1 MRSTT
6 FTTTVLL
13 SALSLVQAQTF
24 TDCDPTKKSCP
35 ADPALGTTLTTD
47 FTKGESSD
55 WSYATGTTMTYG
67 SDGAVFSI
75 GIKHEAPTIS
85 SAKYIF
91 FGKVSA
97 YMKSSPGTGI
107 VSSFILES
115 DDLDEIDW
123 EWLGSDDGHVQT
135 NFFGKGDT
143 STYDRST
150 TVAVSTPIESWHT
163 YTIDWNADRIIWS
176 IDNNPVR
183 TLLYTDAL
191 THGGTRYP
199 QTPMRIKMGNWIG
212 CLDASD
218 PATTGTC
225 QWAGGQAVFTDST
238 SYQMIVKT
246 VTIED
251 YSCGSEYTYGDMT
264 GDWQSIKTSG
274 ACNGSGSA
282 ESSGSS
288 SPSSTVSKSS
298 AGVFV
303 ESSTSSS
310 AAASSTNAPA
320 STSTHASSGT
330 KASATTLTTATTASS
345 PSNTAA
351 STTTSASTTSSTAT
365 PSSNDANSSKSK
377 YGVLDYAVIA
387 LGLGLGYLVM

>member
-1 MRSTT
+1 
-6 FTTTVLL
+6 
-13 SALSLVQAQTF
+13 
-24 TDCDPTKKSCP
+24 
-35 ADPALGTTLTTD
+35 
-47 FTKGESSD
+47 
-55 WSYATGTTMTYG
+55 MTYG
-67 SDGAVFSI
+67 ADGAEFSI
-75 GIKHEAPTIS
+75 TEKHEAPTIS
-85 SAKYIF
+85 SQKYIF

-97 YMKSSPGTGI
+97 YIKSSPGTGI

-123 EWLGSDDGHVQT
+123 EWLGSDDAHVQT
-135 NFFGKGDT
+135 NFFGKGDV

-183 TLLYTDAL
+183 TLTYGDPL
-191 THGGTRYP
+191 THQGTRYP
-199 QTPMRIKMGNWIG
+199 QTPMKIKMGNWIG

-225 QWAGGQAVFTDST
+225 QWAGGQAVFDST
-238 SYQMIVKT
+238 TKYQMLVQT

-251 YSCGSEYTYGDMT
+251 YGCGSEYTYGDMS
-264 GDWQSIKTSG
+264 GSWQSIKTSG
-274 ACNGSGSA
+274 DCGGKSSP
-282 ESSGSS
+282 SSGSS
-288 SPSSTVSKSS
+288 SPSSASSSVSTKSS
-298 AGVFV
+298 GGVFAQT
-303 ESSTSSS
+303 STSSS
-310 AAASSTNAPA
+310 VASSSTSV
-320 STSTHASSGT
+320 STSTKASSSAEST
-330 KASATTLTTATTASS
+330 KTSGATTLTTATTASQ

-351 STTTSASTTSSTAT
+351 SNTTPAGTTAPAGTSASTPT
-365 PSSNDANSSKSK
+365 PSSNDGNSSKSK